1 MTKEQI
7 RELRQR
13 LGLTQFQLAVRLGV
27 TLATIQRWEAGTARP
42 SPLAVEKLNRW
53 QQEARSQ

>member
-7 RELRQR
+7 RELRRR

-27 TLATIQRWEAGTARP
+27 TLATIQRWEAGTSKP
-42 SPLAVEKLNRW
+42 SPLALEKLSHW
-53 QQEARSQ
+53 QAEARS